1 MLLRVEHFLE
11 MELDFADVA
20 VAHRQREHQV
30 GVALVGP
37 VGDAVLE
44 RGGAL
49 EQELRRGVQSIGRG
63 DNDRDAGAVGHAAQ
77 VAAVLVHFFE
87 PNPVRLPAWP
97 DAARS
102 VTLAKRGMRS
112 AALSIGV

>member
-1 MLLRVEHFLE
+1 MARLVTAMLLRVEHFLE

-44 RGGAL
+44 RAGAL
-49 EQELRRGVQSIGRG
+49 EQKLRRSVQSIGRG
-63 DNDRDAGAVGHAAQ
+63 QNDGDAGAVGHAAD
-77 VAAVLVHFFE
+77 VAVVLGRE
-87 PNPVRLPAWP
+87 LEANAEQLPVGQTQRN
-97 DAARS
+97 R
-102 VTLAKRGMRS
+102 
-112 AALSIGV
+112 